1 MEVMTAVHALNRDR
15 PSLWTGIGL
24 TALLLGQACAGD
36 RYQAVVDAAEAGLG
50 SMTMADDY
58 RHQRRLQQV
67 LLDDP
72 ACTGLMLTTYVFMDH
87 GYVIG
92 HVRSPQQAEAVFQA
106 AKSVQGLRS
115 VNAFLPV
122 VRSYDTVG
130 NVTSDAALKAEVQ
143 SALMRT
149 PGVVDTRVHIE
160 VLDNRAILLGVV
172 SGEEEKG
179 RAERAVAA
187 TVGVTRIIN
196 WLLLPETEY
205 LATRSQV
212 F

>member
-1 MEVMTAVHALNRDR
+1 MMSHA
-15 PSLWTGIGL
+15 SLWACIGF
-24 TALLLGQACAGD
+24 TALLLCQACAGD
-36 RYQAVVDAAEAGLG
+36 RYKTVVDAAQSGLG
-50 SMTMADDY
+50 SLTMADDY

-72 ACTGLMLTTYVFMDH
+72 AFVGLMLTAYVFMDH
-87 GYVIG
+87 GYVVG
-92 HVRSPQQAEAVFQA
+92 HVRSPEQAEAVFQA
-106 AKSVQGLRS
+106 AKTVDGLRS
-115 VNAFLPV
+115 LNAFLPV
-122 VRSYDTVG
+122 KRTYDTVG
-130 NVTSDAALKAEVQ
+130 NVTSDATLKVNVQ
-143 SALMRT
+143 SALART
-149 PGVVDTRVHIE
+149 PGVVDTRVHVE

-172 SGEEEKG
+172 SGDEEKD

-187 TVGVTRIIN
+187 TVGVNRIIN